1 MLKGTEMAGNSAQVG
16 EDRGTLANWVSLEIA
31 AELQA
36 AVQGFTPRERRA
48 GPAAPAL
55 GSKERAE
62 AFLVQ
67 PPENWAMEE
76 AAVGVGKCMGVT
88 SVIDVLCNPGEV
100 TEHLMTTIIISW
112 LHLPALIGMLFHPPS
127 PAPSPLL
134 QKTLCPPSAWS
145 HQLTRCPIPPAEVRA
160 PPALPAEDCQRCLAV
175 PEGLKN
181 LCFKSILS
189 GEKKPNLPAQLQAD
203 PAEGTRQREI
213 FHDRGEL
220 LA

>member
-100 TEHLMTTIIISW
+100 TEHLM
-112 LHLPALIGMLFHPPS
+112 
-127 PAPSPLL
+127 
-134 QKTLCPPSAWS
+134 
-145 HQLTRCPIPPAEVRA
+145 V
-160 PPALPAEDCQRCLAV
+160 ALPNGV
-175 PEGLKN
+175 GLLVN
-181 LCFKSILS
+181 LLD
-189 GEKKPNLPAQLQAD
+189 EP
-203 PAEGTRQREI
+203 
-213 FHDRGEL
+213 
-220 LA
+220 

>member
-100 TEHLMTTIIISW
+100 TEHLMPDSHCKAQLKYFIQHFFCKNKASSW
-112 LHLPALIGMLFHPPS
+112 SLLGEKSLPS
-127 PAPSPLL
+127 PGI
-134 QKTLCPPSAWS
+134 SA
-145 HQLTRCPIPPAEVRA
+145 
-160 PPALPAEDCQRCLAV
+160 ALPRFTDGFLNHY
-175 PEGLKN
+175 G
-181 LCFKSILS
+181 
-189 GEKKPNLPAQLQAD
+189 
-203 PAEGTRQREI
+203 
-213 FHDRGEL
+213 
-220 LA
+220 

>member
-100 TEHLMTTIIISW
+100 TEHLMPILPGKAKADSNSANRSRSQMEGPGL
-112 LHLPALIGMLFHPPS
+112 LHHRF
-127 PAPSPLL
+127 
-134 QKTLCPPSAWS
+134 
-145 HQLTRCPIPPAEVRA
+145 
-160 PPALPAEDCQRCLAV
+160 
-175 PEGLKN
+175 
-181 LCFKSILS
+181 LS
-189 GEKKPNLPAQLQAD
+189 
-203 PAEGTRQREI
+203 
-213 FHDRGEL
+213 DRSRL
-220 LA
+220 